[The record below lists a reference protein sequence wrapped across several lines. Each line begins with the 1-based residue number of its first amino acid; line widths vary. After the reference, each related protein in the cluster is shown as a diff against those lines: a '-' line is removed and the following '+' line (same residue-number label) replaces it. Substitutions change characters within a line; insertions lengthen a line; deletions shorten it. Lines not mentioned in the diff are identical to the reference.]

1 MKPDQWVLVTGGS
14 RGIGKALVREL
25 AGEYNVIFTWC
36 QQEQQALAL
45 EADCTHLPGKVQG
58 YRCDGGDSVQVNALA
73 STLLSDNG
81 APFGII
87 HNAGIARDALHFKQ
101 TVEDWQAVINTN
113 LNAIFHWHQ
122 PLLPAMMMSGKGSIV
137 MMSSISAFKGNTG
150 QVAYAATKAA
160 MIGMTRSLAREV
172 GRFNIR
178 VNCLLPGLIET
189 EMTQAMPE
197 TEKKRLKNDIPL
209 KRLGT
214 PDEISQVVK
223 FLLSDNNSYMTG
235 QTLVIDGGIS
245 A

>member
-36 QQEQQALAL
+36 QHEQQALAL
-45 EADCTHLPGKVQG
+45 KADCAHLPGKVKG
-58 YRCDGGDSVQVNALA
+58 YRCDGGDPMQVNALA
-73 STLLSDNG
+73 STLLSDFG
-81 APFGII
+81 APYGII
-87 HNAGIARDALHFKQ
+87 HNAGITRDALHFKQ
-101 TVEDWQAVINTN
+101 TTEDWQAVINTN